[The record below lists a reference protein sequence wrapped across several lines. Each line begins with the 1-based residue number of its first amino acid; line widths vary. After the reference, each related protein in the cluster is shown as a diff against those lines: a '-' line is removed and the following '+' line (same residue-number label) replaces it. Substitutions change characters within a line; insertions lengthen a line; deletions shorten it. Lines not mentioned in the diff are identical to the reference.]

1 MTSDAPVDD
10 VERLAAI
17 EAIKQLKA
25 CYFRTLDGQDW
36 EGFRSV
42 FTEDARIGPN
52 ESGRPDGRT
61 VGPEGRDEFV
71 ALVKA
76 RLARVTSVHQGH
88 MPEIDVLSSTEAR
101 GIWAMED
108 LLVFPDGSPVARLH
122 GFGHYHETYVRGPEG
137 WKIASTRLTRIRVEL
152 DWREVDGSAGIA
164 R

>member
-1 MTSDAPVDD
+1 MVSDAPVGD

-25 CYFRTLDGQDW
+25 RYFRSLDGQDW
-36 EGFRSV
+36 EGFRGV

-52 ESGRPDGRT
+52 ESGRPGRRI
-61 VGPEGRDEFV
+61 VGPQGRDEFL
-71 ALVKA
+71 ALVKTRMA
-76 RLARVTSVHQGH
+76 QVTSVHHGH
-88 MPEIDVLSSTEAR
+88 MPEIDVLSPTEAR

-108 LLVFPDGSPVARLH
+108 LLVFPDSSPMARLH
-122 GFGHYHETYVRGPEG
+122 GFGHYHERYVRSREG

-152 DWREVDGSAGIA
+152 DWRDVAGSGEIA